1 MLPTPNPG
9 NFVTE
14 LATQVDR
21 GGMQGLLRIG
31 GPEFKLVAVTVT
43 LMAVVT
49 ADRYIYRE

>member
-1 MLPTPNPG
+1 M
-9 NFVTE
+9 TE
-14 LATQVDR
+14 LAAKIDR

-31 GPEFKLVAVTVT
+31 GPEFKQVAVTVT